1 MLQLSCSDMGFEC
14 KTIFVAKTESELQEQ
29 IRSHAGEIHGVEPS
43 DFTPELA
50 RKLKENTRR
59 V

>member
-1 MLQLSCSDMGFEC
+1 MGFEC